1 MEDIKVAS
9 SQIVN
14 SLKTFFIDNPVLI
27 REIRSRM
34 RGTRMLI
41 FISVYILIV
50 CTVTFLYTLFTLNQ
64 LSLSPTNPNQLSNI
78 GGTIYKIILSV
89 STFIVVV
96 FAPMSLSGVVAGE
109 KEKQTFDFI
118 RVTTISS
125 WRYILGYILAN
136 TLFITLLIFCTLP
149 VVSLSFVFGGVSPDE
164 VIYSYVLLVCLSFL
178 LSSLAIMISTL
189 RKNVRTA
196 QTTTIAI
203 LFLIYFLSGPA
214 LGSFAHMYGR
224 YFALPSFSNLL
235 LGKTS
240 FLGIST
246 PNIVLTI
253 LLAGYLSSFFY
264 IISSRKLYNLEVRS
278 FSYTQFI
285 VLLLIADFVLISLF
299 WKQTTVANFS
309 ILLTVTSI
317 MMLIAV
323 FNFAPNVIEVGDES
337 WKIKKKIKLF
347 RKFGEDNIFISCLFI
362 LQFLLL
368 ISFLFSNPPPNLFS
382 SGSLLKVSGV
392 KFLTLGHIV
401 QGFLILL
408 VMVIFMISV
417 AKLASQIMKSR
428 MSAVRLSLASFLI
441 IFVFL
446 PFLTLIF
453 YATIEGNN
461 SVPASILKM
470 TPYVALTKILGSD
483 LYIRHMKTIDE
494 SLFFI
499 DPLIVNVI
507 VYVPIS
513 LIIFFVANRKRK
525 KSESEFL
532 KLFSDNPFEKTN
544 PPSLTL
550 PL

>member
-1 MEDIKVAS
+1 MA
-9 SQIVN
+9 N
-14 SLKTFFIDNPVLI
+14 SLKTLFIDNPVLI
-27 REIRSRM
+27 RDIRSRM

-41 FISVYILIV
+41 FISIYILIV
-50 CTVTFLYTLFTLNQ
+50 CTITFLYTLFTLNQ

-78 GGTIYKIILSV
+78 GSTIYKIILSV
-89 STFIVVV
+89 STFIVIV

-136 TLFITLLIFCTLP
+136 TLFVTLLIFCTLP
-149 VVSLSFVFGGVSPDE
+149 IVSLSFVFGGVSPDE
-164 VIYSYVLLVCLSFL
+164 VIYSYILLVCLSFL

-214 LGSFAHMYGR
+214 LSSFNMYGR
-224 YFALPSFSNLL
+224 YFPLSSFSNLL
-235 LGKTS
+235 LGNTS

-246 PNIVLTI
+246 PNIVLAI

-264 IISSRKLYNLEVRS
+264 IISSRKLYNIEVRS
-278 FSYTQFI
+278 FSYTQFT

-317 MMLIAV
+317 MMFVAV
-323 FNFAPNVIEVGDES
+323 FNFVPNVIEVGDES
-337 WKIKKKIKLF
+337 WKLKKKIKLF
-347 RKFGEDNIFISCLFI
+347 RKFGEDIIFVSCIFI
-362 LQFLLL
+362 LQFLFL

-392 KFLTLGHIV
+392 KFLTLGHIA

-408 VMVIFMISV
+408 VMIMLMISI

-428 MSAVRLSLASFLI
+428 ISAVRVSLASFLI

-446 PFLTLIF
+446 PFVTLIF

-461 SVPASILKM
+461 SIPATILKM
-470 TPYVALTKILGSD
+470 TPYVALIKILGID
-483 LYIRHMKTIDE
+483 LYIRYMKTIDE
-494 SLFFI
+494 SLFFYRSI
-499 DPLIVNVI
+499 NC
-507 VYVPIS
+507 
-513 LIIFFVANRKRK
+513 
-525 KSESEFL
+525 
-532 KLFSDNPFEKTN
+532 
-544 PPSLTL
+544 
-550 PL
+550 

>member
-189 RKNVRTA
+189 RKNVRTER
-196 QTTTIAI
+196 T
-203 LFLIYFLSGPA
+203 
-214 LGSFAHMYGR
+214 
-224 YFALPSFSNLL
+224 
-235 LGKTS
+235 
-240 FLGIST
+240 
-246 PNIVLTI
+246 
-253 LLAGYLSSFFY
+253 
-264 IISSRKLYNLEVRS
+264 
-278 FSYTQFI
+278 
-285 VLLLIADFVLISLF
+285 
-299 WKQTTVANFS
+299 
-309 ILLTVTSI
+309 
-317 MMLIAV
+317 
-323 FNFAPNVIEVGDES
+323 
-337 WKIKKKIKLF
+337 
-347 RKFGEDNIFISCLFI
+347 
-362 LQFLLL
+362 
-368 ISFLFSNPPPNLFS
+368 
-382 SGSLLKVSGV
+382 
-392 KFLTLGHIV
+392 
-401 QGFLILL
+401 
-408 VMVIFMISV
+408 
-417 AKLASQIMKSR
+417 
-428 MSAVRLSLASFLI
+428 
-441 IFVFL
+441 
-446 PFLTLIF
+446 
-453 YATIEGNN
+453 
-461 SVPASILKM
+461 
-470 TPYVALTKILGSD
+470 
-483 LYIRHMKTIDE
+483 
-494 SLFFI
+494 
-499 DPLIVNVI
+499 
-507 VYVPIS
+507 
-513 LIIFFVANRKRK
+513 
-525 KSESEFL
+525 
-532 KLFSDNPFEKTN
+532 
-544 PPSLTL
+544 
-550 PL
+550 